1 LAMAYN
7 CSVSQEKLLQYI
19 HHNRHSNTLLVQH
32 NTKLINK
39 LRTDNS
45 ALVQE
50 NTRKIEKLR
59 TENTLLIQENNNKID
74 KLKTDN
80 NLLIQENT
88 NAIDNLKEESTL
100 LIQENTNKID
110 QLKTDSTLLVQHN
123 TKQIDKLRIQNQNN
137 NKQIDQLR
145 TEVDSIKAETSPLR
159 QLIAENSHLID
170 MLRSLMPVVMLVR
183 KQCDN
188 PMDYFDKTF
197 AEYQEGFSA
206 NGEVW
211 IGLDKLHQLT
221 SAGSYSLEITMTD
234 YDGSKRQA
242 VYEQFEVGPWD
253 GYILTLGKFNAAR
266 STLGDSLLTYNNNIN
281 GMKFSTKDRDQD
293 VWKGHCAKAW
303 TGGWWYKHCA
313 DAHPTG
319 LSSATKIIDGKYVY
333 YWHGGERGSGFDSWS
348 EAEYLLVPN

>member
-1 LAMAYN
+1 L
-7 CSVSQEKLLQYI
+7 SQEKLLQYI

-32 NTKLINK
+32 NTKLIDK

-50 NTRKIEKLR
+50 NTRKIDKLR
-59 TENTLLIQENNNKID
+59 AENTLLIQENTNRID
-74 KLKTDN
+74 KLKTDS
-80 NLLIQENT
+80 
-88 NAIDNLKEESTL
+88 K
-100 LIQENTNKID
+100 
-110 QLKTDSTLLVQHN
+110 LLVQHN
-123 TKQIDKLRIQNQNN
+123 NKQIDKLRIQNQNN
-137 NKQIDQLR
+137 GNQIDQLR
-145 TEVDSIKAETSPLR
+145 TDIENMKAVTSPLR
-159 QLIAENSHLID
+159 QVMADNPHLID
-170 MLRSLMPVVMLVR
+170 MLRSLKPVVMLVR
-183 KQCDN
+183 KQCEN
-188 PMDYFDKTF
+188 PTDYFDKTF

-221 SAGSYSLEITMTD
+221 SERSYSLKIIMTD
-234 YDGSKRQA
+234 YDGSKYQA
-242 VYEQFEVGPWD
+242 VYEQFEVGPGD
-253 GYILTLGKFNAAR
+253 GYVLTLGKFNAAR
-266 STLGDSLLTYNNNIN
+266 STLGDSLLDKNNIN
-281 GMKFSTKDRDQD
+281 GMKFSAKDRDQD

-333 YWHGGERGSGFDSWS
+333 YWHGGERGDSRDSWS

>member
-145 TEVDSIKAETSPLR
+145 IEIDNIKAETSPFR
-159 QLIAENSHLID
+159 QLMAENPHLIEH
-170 MLRSLMPVVMLVR
+170 LRSLLPVVMLVR
-183 KQCDN
+183 KQCEN
-188 PMDYFDKTF
+188 PRDYFDKTF
-197 AEYQEGFSA
+197 AEYQEVFSA

-234 YDGSKRQA
+234 YDGKKYKA
-242 VYEQFEVGPWD
+242 VYEQFEVGPGD
-253 GYILTLGKFNAAR
+253 GYVLTVGKFNAAR
-266 STLGDSLLTYNNNIN
+266 STLGDSLLDYYSTNN

-293 VWKGHCAKAW
+293 GSGGHCAKDR
-303 TGGWWYKHCA
+303 TGGFWYKSCA
-313 DAHPTG
+313 YAHPTG
-319 LSSATKIIDGKYVY
+319 LSSATKTNDPKYVTY
-333 YWHGGERGSGFDSWS
+333 YYGGERGISYNSWS